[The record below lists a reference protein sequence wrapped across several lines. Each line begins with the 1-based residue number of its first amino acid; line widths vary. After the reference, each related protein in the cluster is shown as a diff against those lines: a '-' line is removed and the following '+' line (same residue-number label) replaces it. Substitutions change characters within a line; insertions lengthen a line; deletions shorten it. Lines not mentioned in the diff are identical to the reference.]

1 MFKWLRREEGRRDLG
16 GLGLGGGAVEE
27 STAGE
32 EGKRGSKKEEWMDG
46 TVTYTWC
53 KCVLAQC

>member
-1 MFKWLRREEGRRDLG
+1 MAEKGRGEKRFG
-16 GLGLGGGAVEE
+16 GGGGAVEE